1 MAYSFKSSIN
11 FGLVYIPIELH
22 NTVKNNDISFN
33 QIDKKTMSRV
43 KYIKTCV
50 DCDERV
56 VKNEDIVKGYEY
68 ERGKYVIFDDED
80 FEKIKTERD
89 KSIKITQFTDI
100 NEIDPLYFDKPYYVN
115 PAGGDEAFKLLLT
128 AMERENKAGIA
139 KAVLGN
145 KETLIA
151 IRAKDGEMLLNTL
164 FFSEEVRPNPSGK
177 TEANVN
183 ENELKMATT
192 IIEAMTAPFEP
203 DKYRDEY
210 RKKLE
215 EAIELKIAGKE
226 ISELGKDKTDNSASS
241 LMDALKASL
250 KEFSSSDMAKTNNGE
265 KKGLRT
271 KTKSVKKKK

>member
-68 ERGKYVIFDDED
+68 ERGKYVIFDDDD

-115 PAGGDEAFKLLLT
+115 PVGGDDAFKLLLT

-164 FFSEEVRPNPSGK
+164 FFKEEVRPNPSGK
-177 TEANVN
+177 TEANIN
-183 ENELKMATT
+183 ENELKMATA

-226 ISELGKDKTDNSASS
+226 ISELGQDKTDNSASS
-241 LMDALKASL
+241 LMDALKSSL
-250 KEFSSSDMAKTNNGE
+250 EKLDSN
-265 KKGLRT
+265 KKGQKDKKI
-271 KTKSVKKKK
+271 KTKAKLENKAK

>member
-68 ERGKYVIFDDED
+68 EHGKYVIFDDDD
-80 FEKIKTERD
+80 FDKIKTKRD

-115 PAGGDEAFKLLLT
+115 SVGGDEAFKLLLT

-183 ENELKMATT
+183 ENELKMATA

-226 ISELGKDKTDNSASS
+226 ISELGKDNTDNSASS
-241 LMDALKASL
+241 LMDALKSSL
-250 KEFSSSDMAKTNNGE
+250 EKLNSNEKGKKDIIKTKAKSE
-265 KKGLRT
+265 KKQNE
-271 KTKSVKKKK
+271 